1 MTTTNLEDQLQVV
14 LQERTMLHHPFY
26 QAWTKGELKIEQ
38 LQEYARQYF
47 HFEAAFPRF
56 LSAIHARTDS
66 PSVRQTLLKNL
77 WDEEYGERNHR
88 TLWIEFAE
96 ALGVSRKEVEAGQ
109 PNNQTTQ
116 LIEHFEEKCS
126 NAPIAEAIAT
136 IFAYEGQVPNIA
148 EEKIAG
154 LRDMYNMQPKEYE
167 FFSVHMESDI
177 AHSNAEVEAIKALCV
192 DEEKTINATE
202 DACERL
208 LGFLDGCYDS

>member
-1 MTTTNLEDQLQVV
+1 M
-14 LQERTMLHHPFY
+14 
-26 QAWTKGELKIEQ
+26 
-38 LQEYARQYF
+38 
-47 HFEAAFPRF
+47 
-56 LSAIHARTDS
+56 
-66 PSVRQTLLKNL
+66 KNL

-116 LIEHFEEKCS
+116 LIEHFEEKCG
-126 NAPIAEAIAT
+126 NAPVAEAIAT